1 MLRSALIQQRSNSDA
16 TIHELS
22 QATNRARIAS
32 HSVITWSLNELVEV
46 DSTQNVLR
54 RLGFAGADE
63 GTLVVAKRQIA
74 GRGRHGR
81 TWASPEGGLY
91 MSLLLRPPPS
101 AMLQTLTLASS
112 LAVVRGM
119 KKATN
124 VDALIRWPN
133 DVMIKGRKVAG
144 VVAESSYV
152 GQRLSF
158 VTVGIGVNCN
168 SGVAL
173 EDPSSPA
180 TSLAEQVGDEVDLVR
195 LRQAILEAFAAIHE
209 KWLGGEDMVSAARG
223 AIGTIGKRVVV
234 EKKSG
239 ESFKGRVQ
247 DVERMGGLVLEL
259 SDRRLILQAEEVERL
274 REA

>member
-1 MLRSALIQQRSNSDA
+1 
-16 TIHELS
+16 
-22 QATNRARIAS
+22 
-32 HSVITWSLNELVEV
+32 VITWSLNELVEV

-144 VVAESSYV
+144 VIAESSYV

-173 EDPSSPA
+173 EDLSSPA
-180 TSLAEQVGDEVDLVR
+180 TSLAEQVGDGVDLVR